1 MWLLASREKRQ
12 RAQNSITL
20 RTSQPLS
27 SSLTFSYVALLSWL
41 LRPLSS
47 HLISFLSLLTRTSWA
62 TANYGTYFLALA
74 LMYVHCIVVCKILWL
89 LS

>member
-1 MWLLASREKRQ
+1 MWLLASRAKHQ

-27 SSLTFSYVALLSWL
+27 SSLTFSYVAPLLSWL

-62 TANYGTYFLALA
+62 TDYGIYFLALA